1 MIRQTFFKA
10 MLALSIIFA
19 SFTAK
24 AQLDVVWIT
33 SEHSNQYIYP
43 QLINSEYDPEMTFD
57 NVVVTAIELSPMEV
71 NDYKLWRIAQRYDVT
86 DSVKLCGVS
95 FASNSIPV
103 AFGQRADTLTVGIMD
118 SALYSTIYSKTFI
131 VGGREDGNYIVY
143 NYPDSAAHL
152 YIEVMFDDT
161 ILLNDPYYV
170 FFEYHSCRNGVRT
183 DIKTV
188 NVREYS
194 RYVIQSQTC
203 VPSGYA
209 PKYRPYFM
217 AEGDREWRDYND
229 ILPNA
234 SPDEIED
241 LYAYVCSYP
250 RVNNCDTIV
259 LSPIGICPIRV
270 LEENTSSSVLSVE
283 LLEKAVRLY
292 PNPANEVLN
301 LACDYDIATVAV
313 FDVLNRLVEE
323 RKVNSKTLQLS
334 LANYAQGTYFITIT
348 TPKGKLNKK
357 FVVQ

>member
-1 MIRQTFFKA
+1 MKNMIFRNVLIAVCLLIATNSAKSQ
-10 MLALSIIFA
+10 ID
-19 SFTAK
+19 TAW
-24 AQLDVVWIT
+24 VT
-33 SEHSNQYIYP
+33 SEHSSQYIYP

-71 NDYKLWRIAQRYDVT
+71 DNYKLWRIAQRYDVT

-323 RKVNSKTLQLS
+323 RKVNAKTLQLS

>member
-1 MIRQTFFKA
+1 MKNMIFRNVLIAVCLLIATNSAKSQ
-10 MLALSIIFA
+10 ID
-19 SFTAK
+19 TAW
-24 AQLDVVWIT
+24 VT
-33 SEHSNQYIYP
+33 SEHSSQYIYP

-259 LSPIGICPIRV
+259 LSPIGICQIRV

-301 LACDYDIATVAV
+301 VACDYDIESIAV

-323 RKVNSKTLQLS
+323 RKVNSKTLQLP

>member
-1 MIRQTFFKA
+1 MKNMIFRNVLIAVCLLIATNSAKSQ
-10 MLALSIIFA
+10 ID
-19 SFTAK
+19 TA
-24 AQLDVVWIT
+24 WIT
-33 SEHSNQYIYP
+33 SEHSSQYIYP
-43 QLINSEYDPEMTFD
+43 QLINPEYDPEMTFD

-131 VGGREDGNYIVY
+131 SGGREDGNYIVY

-161 ILLNDPYYV
+161 ILLNAPYYV

-270 LEENTSSSVLSVE
+270 L
-283 LLEKAVRLY
+283 
-292 PNPANEVLN
+292 
-301 LACDYDIATVAV
+301 
-313 FDVLNRLVEE
+313 
-323 RKVNSKTLQLS
+323 
-334 LANYAQGTYFITIT
+334 
-348 TPKGKLNKK
+348 
-357 FVVQ
+357 

>member
-1 MIRQTFFKA
+1 MKRQTFFRA

-24 AQLDVVWIT
+24 SQIDTAWIT
-33 SEHSNQYIYP
+33 SEHSSQYIYP
-43 QLINSEYDPEMTFD
+43 QLINPEYDHEMTFD

-71 NDYKLWRIAQRYDVT
+71 DNYKLWRIAQRYDVT

-301 LACDYDIATVAV
+301 VACDYDIATVAV

-323 RKVNSKTLQLS
+323 RKVNAKTLQLP

>member
-1 MIRQTFFKA
+1 MKNMIFRNVLIAVCLLIATNSAKSQ
-10 MLALSIIFA
+10 ID
-19 SFTAK
+19 TAW
-24 AQLDVVWIT
+24 VT
-33 SEHSNQYIYP
+33 SEHSSQYIYP

-71 NDYKLWRIAQRYDVT
+71 DNYKLWRIAQRYDVT

-270 LEENTSSSVLSVE
+270 LEDTTSNSVLSVE
-283 LLEKAVRLY
+283 LLERAVRLY

-301 LACDYDIATVAV
+301 VACDYDIESIAV

-323 RKVNSKTLQLS
+323 RKVNSKTLQLP
-334 LANYAQGTYFITIT
+334 LATYAQGTYFITIT
-348 TPKGKLNKK
+348 TEKGKLNKK

>member
-1 MIRQTFFKA
+1 MKNMIFRNVLIAVCLLIATNSAKSQ
-10 MLALSIIFA
+10 ID
-19 SFTAK
+19 TAW
-24 AQLDVVWIT
+24 VT
-33 SEHSNQYIYP
+33 SEHSSQYIYP

-57 NVVVTAIELSPMEV
+57 NVVITPIAFVPMDEG
-71 NDYKLWRIAQRYDVT
+71 NRKLWKIAQRYDVT

-95 FASNSIPV
+95 FASNSMPA
-103 AFGQRADTLTVGIMD
+103 AFGRSADTLTVGIMD
-118 SALYSTIYSKTFI
+118 SELYSTIYSKTFI
-131 VGGREDGNYIVY
+131 SGGREDGNYIVY
-143 NYPDSAAHL
+143 NYPDSVAHL

-161 ILLNDPYYV
+161 ILLNAPYYV

-283 LLEKAVRLY
+283 LLERAVRLY
-292 PNPANEVLN
+292 PNPANEILN
-301 LACDYDIATVAV
+301 VACDYDIESITV

-323 RKVNSKTLQLS
+323 RKVNAKTLQLS

-348 TPKGKLNKK
+348 TEKGKLNKK

>member
-1 MIRQTFFKA
+1 MKNMIFRNVLIAVCLLIATNSAKSQ
-10 MLALSIIFA
+10 ID
-19 SFTAK
+19 TAW
-24 AQLDVVWIT
+24 VT
-33 SEHSNQYIYP
+33 SEHLSQYIYP

-71 NDYKLWRIAQRYDVT
+71 DNYKLWRIAQRYDVT

-270 LEENTSSSVLSVE
+270 LEDTTSNSVLSVE
-283 LLEKAVRLY
+283 LLERAVRLY

-301 LACDYDIATVAV
+301 VACDYDIESIAV

-323 RKVNSKTLQLS
+323 RKVNAKTLQLP
-334 LANYAQGTYFITIT
+334 LATYAQGTYFITIT
-348 TPKGKLNKK
+348 TEKGKLNKK

>member
-1 MIRQTFFKA
+1 MKNMIFRNVLIAVCLLIATNSAKSQ
-10 MLALSIIFA
+10 ID
-19 SFTAK
+19 TA
-24 AQLDVVWIT
+24 WIT
-33 SEHSNQYIYP
+33 SEHSSQYIYP
-43 QLINSEYDPEMTFD
+43 QLINPEYDHEMTFD

-131 VGGREDGNYIVY
+131 SGGREDGNYIVY

-161 ILLNDPYYV
+161 ILLNAPYYV
-170 FFEYHSCRNGVRT
+170 FFEYHSCRNTERT
-183 DIKTV
+183 VIKTV

-194 RYVIQSQTC
+194 LNVIQTC
-203 VPSGYA
+203 VPTGYA
-209 PKYRPYFM
+209 PKYRPFFM

-229 ILPNA
+229 IVANLF
-234 SPDEIED
+234 PDEIED
-241 LYAYVCSYP
+241 LYAYSCSYP
-250 RVNNCDTIV
+250 RVSDSDTIV

-283 LLEKAVRLY
+283 LLERAVRLY

-301 LACDYDIATVAV
+301 VACDYDIATIAV